1 MANTAQ
7 PPYAIQVSDDLS
19 TSTSA
24 TLMPEQYARRV
35 VVASRLNDS
44 LSFASFEMPAMSIKL
59 TNGTSVPL
67 NFVEVSDS
75 LSTRNN
81 EAVWNA
87 LASEVVMLPATL
99 DSVILDVTAAMQNQR
114 RILGNG
120 EVGVRLQFE
129 IIDGR
134 NGRAIANLGSERLF
148 SASGRSRFRIA
159 ERLRTLAGREVAI
172 RPVVR
177 ALARGREDM
186 RFTLVHVHRVESGSN
201 ASALVLKSAR
211 QPEIGSAAR
220 PTVFTLHPSYPNP
233 FNPSTTIKFDL
244 PEPSQVS
251 LVIYDVLG
259 RKVAELEN
267 GMKEAGYHS
276 ATWNASD
283 VASGV
288 SSKGGYASGVYFA
301 RFSPTDANGNLRL
314 SKVNKLLLA
323 K

>member
-1 MANTAQ
+1 
-7 PPYAIQVSDDLS
+7 
-19 TSTSA
+19 
-24 TLMPEQYARRV
+24 
-35 VVASRLNDS
+35 
-44 LSFASFEMPAMSIKL
+44 MPAMSIKL
-59 TNGTSVPL
+59 TDGTIVPL
-67 NFVEVSDS
+67 DFVEVRDS

-99 DSVILDVTAAMQNQR
+99 DSVVLDVTAAMQNQR

-134 NGRAIANLGSERLF
+134 TGRAIANLGSERLF
-148 SASGRSRFRIA
+148 SASGESRFRIA

-201 ASALVLKSAR
+201 SSALVLKSAR

-244 PEPSQVS
+244 PEPSHVA
-251 LVIYDVLG
+251 LAIYDVLG
-259 RKVAELEN
+259 RKVAQLEN

-288 SSKGGYASGVYFA
+288 YFA
-301 RFSPTDANGNLRL
+301 RFAARDVQGNVKL
-314 SKVNKLLLA
+314 SKVNNLILNK
-323 K
+323 